1 MPFRGFHFYVF
12 LRISKERNSVRR
24 AMRTCSCARNRLP
37 DEQNGASCVCL
48 AAIDGTPVPLQTSS
62 PLAPPFLFSA
72 LRGSFFRRPLAP
84 PLPFVPNKKQVRS
97 MFGLVFRC
105 FYPRSLTVA
114 DASEPLCSPIAYV
127 TVTRACTYQVFLS
140 ARFSTEISLS
150 PCCTLSNEAGAE
162 AFLSA
167 VHS

>member
-1 MPFRGFHFYVF
+1 MPFRGFHFYAF
-12 LRISKERNSVRR
+12 LPISKEKRR
-24 AMRTCSCARNRLP
+24 SASNENLHLHKKSAP
-37 DEQNGASCVCL
+37 DEQNGAPCVS
-48 AAIDGTPVPLQTSS
+48 AIDGTPVPPQTSS
-62 PLAPPFLFSA
+62 PLAPLFFSA
-72 LRGSFFRRPLAP
+72 LLNSFFRRPLAP